1 MPRLSRRL
9 CWTLAVSLS
18 TLVVGATSL
27 SLEVPSTIGQ
37 DRLTLV
43 ATGSSLPEPLYVGWA
58 DDYHKQNPLV
68 VIRYLPQGTGESA
81 QDILSGSGD
90 LGGGDAPIPDKQL
103 KAGAPILQLPS
114 VLIGIGIVIV
124 YNLPNISGDLRL
136 TGPAVAEIFL
146 GKIKTWN
153 DPAIAKLNPEM
164 KLPAQP
170 IQVIHRTEGKGSNYI
185 LADYLCKVS
194 PDFLA
199 KAGRGESP
207 NWPVGA
213 SAARSQDMSDRV
225 RATPFAIGYSELNL
239 AERASLRIARVKN
252 SANEFVKPT
261 EKTFANA
268 ALEAKINDD
277 FRVSLTNAPGK
288 ESYPITSFTWF
299 YVPAKAKD
307 PSRGRAVAAYLKWVY
322 TDGQM
327 VAQNQGYAT
336 IPKELLTK
344 VAASAA
350 TIH

>member
-1 MPRLSRRL
+1 VPTLSRRL
-9 CWTLAVSLS
+9 WWTLAASLS
-18 TLVVGATSL
+18 FTLAVGATEL
-27 SLEVPSTIGQ
+27 SLEVPSTVGQ
-37 DRLTLV
+37 DRITLV

-58 DDYHKQNPLV
+58 DEYHKLNPLV
-68 VIRYLPQGTGESA
+68 VIRYLPQGTAESGLS
-81 QDILSGSGD
+81 ILSGSGD

-103 KAGAPILQLPS
+103 KADDPILQLPS
-114 VLIGIGIVIV
+114 VLIGIVIV
-124 YNLPNISGDLRL
+124 YNLPDAPGDLRL
-136 TGPAVAEIFL
+136 TGPVVAEIFL

-153 DPAIAKLNPEM
+153 DPAIAKLNPDM

-207 NWPVGA
+207 KWPVGA
-213 SAARSQDMSDRV
+213 SAGRSQDMSDRV
-225 RATPFAIGYSELNL
+225 RMTPFAIGYSELNL
-239 AERASLRIARVKN
+239 AERASLRIARIKN
-252 SANEFVKPT
+252 SANEFIRPT

-268 ALEAKINDD
+268 ALEAKISDD

-299 YVPAKAKD
+299 YVPEKAKD
-307 PSRGRAVAAYLKWVY
+307 PSRGRAIAAYLKWIY
-322 TDGQM
+322 GDGQQ

-336 IPKELLTK
+336 LPKELLAK

>member
-1 MPRLSRRL
+1 VPRLSRRL
-9 CWTLAVSLS
+9 WWTLAASLS
-18 TLVVGATSL
+18 VTLAVGASEL
-27 SLEVPSTIGQ
+27 ALEVPSTIGQ

-68 VIRYLPQGTGESA
+68 MIRYLPQGTGESA

-90 LGGGDAPIPDKQL
+90 LGGGDAPISDKQL
-103 KAGAPILQLPS
+103 KADAPILQLPS
-114 VLIGIGIVIV
+114 VLIGIVIV

-136 TGPAVAEIFL
+136 TGPAVADIFL

-239 AERASLRIARVKN
+239 AERASLRIARIKN

-268 ALEAKINDD
+268 ALEAKISDD

-288 ESYPITSFTWF
+288 DSYPITSFTWF
-299 YVPAKAKD
+299 YVPARAKD

-336 IPKELLTK
+336 LPKELLAR

-350 TIH
+350 TIR

>member
-1 MPRLSRRL
+1 MNRCARSCARLFSL
-9 CWTLAVSLS
+9 LLATLLS
-18 TLVVGATSL
+18 GFFPAGLAQKS
-27 SLEVPSTIGQ
+27 I
-37 DRLTLV
+37 TLV
-43 ATGSSLPEPLYVGWA
+43 ATGSSLPEPLYVAWGDA
-58 DDYHKQNPLV
+58 YHAQHPGTRL
-68 VIRYLPQGTGESA
+68 RYLSEGTGESA
-81 QDILSGSGD
+81 RMILAGVGD
-90 LGGGDAPIPDKQL
+90 LGGGDAPIPENVVKN
-103 KAGAPILQLPS
+103 GAIPVLELPT
-114 VLIGIGIVIV
+114 VLIGIAVV
-124 YNLPNISGDLRL
+124 YNLPNTPGDLRL
-136 TGPAVAEIFL
+136 TGPLLADIFL
-146 GKIKTWN
+146 GKAKLWN

-239 AERASLRIARVKN
+239 AERASLRIARIKN

-268 ALEAKINDD
+268 ALEAKISDD

-288 ESYPITSFTWF
+288 DSYPITSFTWF

-336 IPKELLTK
+336 LPKELLAK

-350 TIH
+350 TIR